1 MSNVPN
7 TSTTPTAHIES
18 ELSQIAKTVI
28 MPGDPL
34 RAKYIA
40 ENFLED
46 VICINT
52 VRNCLG
58 YTGTYKGQNVT
69 VFASGMG
76 MPSIGIYSYELFK
89 YYGVENIIRVGTA
102 GSYTKDIQVLDIVLV
117 DKSYSDSSFAKVQN
131 GFQGDFIASS
141 SDLNQKI
148 IKTSEGLNLK
158 VQKKDIYSSD
168 VFYNDIES
176 PLIKEHNLKIVEM
189 ESFALFHNAKILGK
203 NASCLLTISNN
214 FETEEE
220 TTSEMREQ
228 GFKEMM
234 ILALESCL

>member
-1 MSNVPN
+1 MSN
-7 TSTTPTAHIES
+7 TPTAHIES
-18 ELSQIAKTVI
+18 EQSQIAKNVI

-46 VICINT
+46 VVCVNT

-58 YTGTYKGQNVT
+58 YTGTYHGTPIT

-102 GSYTKDIQVLDIVLV
+102 GSYSKEIEVLDIVLTQ
-117 DKSYSDSSFAKVQN
+117 KSYSDSSFALVQN
-131 GFQGDFIASS
+131 GFQGDYIEASEK
-141 SDLNQKI
+141 LNQKI
-148 IKTSEGLNLK
+148 FETALEKNMK
-158 VQKKDIYSSD
+158 VNKQNIYSSD
-168 VFYNDIES
+168 VFYNDISSKLVE
-176 PLIKEHNLKIVEM
+176 KYDLKIVEM

-203 NASCLLTISNN
+203 NAACLLTISNN
-214 FETEEE
+214 FETGEE
-220 TTSEMREQ
+220 TTSQMREQ

-234 ILALESCL
+234 ILALDSCL

>member
-1 MSNVPN
+1 M
-7 TSTTPTAHIES
+7 PTAHIES
-18 ELSQIAKTVI
+18 KIEDIAKTVI

-46 VICINT
+46 VICINK

-58 YTGTYKGQNVT
+58 YTGTYKGKKIT

-76 MPSIGIYSYELFK
+76 MPSIGIYSYELYK
-89 YYGVENIIRVGTA
+89 EYGVENIIRVGTA
-102 GSYTKDIQVLDIVLV
+102 GSYKEDIKVLDIVLTS
-117 DKSYSDSSFAKVQN
+117 KSYSDSSYAFVQN
-131 GFQGDFIASS
+131 GYTKDYIEADSS
-141 SDLNQKI
+141 LNQKI
-148 IKTSEGLNLK
+148 LTTASNLNLEVK
-158 VQKKDIYSSD
+158 TLDIYSSD

-176 PLIKEHNLKIVEM
+176 NIVKEHDLKIVEM

-203 NASCLLTISNN
+203 KATCLLTISNN
-214 FETEEE
+214 FVTGEE
-220 TTSEMREQ
+220 TTSEMRET
-228 GFKEMM
+228 GFKNMM

>member
-1 MSNVPN
+1 MMSNI
-7 TSTTPTAHIES
+7 PTAHIGS
-18 ELSQIAKTVI
+18 GLSQIAKNVI

-46 VICINT
+46 AVCINT

-58 YTGTYKGQNVT
+58 YTGTYQGKKIT

-76 MPSIGIYSYELFK
+76 MPSIGIYSYELYK

-102 GSYTKDIQVLDIVLV
+102 GSYSKEIEVLDIVLAQ
-117 DKSYSDSSFAKVQN
+117 KSYSDSSFATIQN
-131 GFQGDFIASS
+131 GFQGEYIEAS
-141 SDLNQKI
+141 DKLNQKI
-148 IKTSEGLNLK
+148 LDTAATNHMKLK
-158 VQKKDIYSSD
+158 KQNIYSSD
-168 VFYNDIES
+168 VFYNDIPSKMVE
-176 PLIKEHNLKIVEM
+176 KYELKIVEM

-203 NASCLLTISNN
+203 NAACLLTISNN
-214 FETEEE
+214 FETGEE
-220 TTSEMREQ
+220 TTSQMREQ